1 MRLRLWWRHAP
12 CQSQRRH
19 AMISLNQA
27 LWRKWC
33 YLANDGRT
41 LSVMEYED
49 WRTPN
54 EKAWAEWTG
63 RQREEQARQYSMMGN
78 VQGGFHLYAGAR
90 HGASPPSHGLW
101 TGLLGGTYW
110 GPR

>member
-1 MRLRLWWRHAP
+1 
-12 CQSQRRH
+12 
-19 AMISLNQA
+19 MISLNQA

-49 WRTPN
+49 WRTPD
-54 EKAWAEWTG
+54 EKARAEG
-63 RQREEQARQYSMMGN
+63 AARRRKEEVQFYAVMVDMQGN
-78 VQGGFHLYAGAR
+78 CHPYPGAR
-90 HGASPPSHGLW
+90 LGASPPSHGLLA
-101 TGLLGGTYW
+101 GLLGGTYW